1 MNSGRIPVSPEDSLS
16 LRVISLFLSIDGE
29 VTARGQGC
37 PAFFIRLAGCNL
49 RCWQDWGGCD
59 TTYSFGAGEEMRV
72 SALLERV
79 AASGCP
85 RVTLTGGEPLLQ
97 QGPALTALLRALARR
112 GIAVSV
118 ETNGSRTP
126 DFPGREH
133 VDCLVYD
140 YKCPSS
146 GCETAMLPFARMYAA
161 LTPRDYIKFV
171 IADEA
176 DYACARD
183 KVLLARE
190 LSRKRPGP
198 RLAFSAFLPTRPG
211 GLTPPMLVARLLED
225 GLFEVQ
231 FNLQIHKFIWPD
243 AETDI

>member
-1 MNSGRIPVSPEDSLS
+1 MSAGRILASPEDSLR
-16 LRVISLFLSIDGE
+16 LRVVSLFLSIDGE
-29 VTARGQGC
+29 VTAGGQGS

-49 RCWQDWGGCD
+49 RCWQELGGCD
-59 TTYSFGAGEEMRV
+59 TTYSFGSGEEMTV

-79 AASGCP
+79 LASGCP

-97 QGPALTALLRALARR
+97 QGPALAALLGGLARR
-112 GIAVSV
+112 GIAISM
-118 ETNGSRTP
+118 ETNGSRAP

-146 GCETAMLPFARMYAA
+146 GCEAAMLPFARMYAA
-161 LTPRDYIKFV
+161 LTPRDFIKFV
-171 IADEA
+171 IADET
-176 DYACARD
+176 DYLCARD
-183 KVLLARE
+183 KALQARE
-190 LSRKRPGP
+190 LARTQPGP
-198 RLAFSAFLPTRPG
+198 CLAFSAFLPSLPG
-211 GLTPPMLVARLLED
+211 GLTPPALVARLLED
-225 GLFEVQ
+225 GLYEVR